1 MQVSKKDSA
10 QSGVQLRGTSLPVAT
25 WEKHNQGYTQNWDDP
40 KYKLAREYLAEK
52 AFCPDSEFDHGLDCL
67 YLDNFCHVEERG
79 GHRFLRPS
87 NCTKFVFR
95 RSRSVFNDPT
105 YAYSYHGTNSANV
118 RSILT
123 YGLRPGGSAV
133 DGRTIP
139 MTNGACL
146 GTGVYTSTIPLYAQL
161 YAPVEHWRNYY
172 VQTLFMVRQSGGNLE
187 HYADEGCATQSLIGR
202 NDIWRLYGGL
212 FRANQTQMKTQRHDG
227 IVIQALLVK
236 IHDVHPMNNQGEYY
250 KICDLLRELDGKQ

>member
-1 MQVSKKDSA
+1 MRVSKQDSA

-25 WEKHNQGYTQNWDDP
+25 WEKHNQGYTQNCNDP

-52 AFCPDSEFDHGLDCL
+52 AFCPDSEFDHRLDCL

-95 RSRSVFNDPT
+95 RSSSVFSDARYP
-105 YAYSYHGTNSANV
+105 YSYHGTSSSNI

-123 YGLRPGGSAV
+123 HGLVPGGSSL
-133 DGRTIP
+133 DGITIP
-139 MTNGACL
+139 IKNGACL
-146 GTGVYTSTIPLYAQL
+146 GSGVYTSTIPLYAQL
-161 YAPVEHWRNYY
+161 YAPVEQWRNHY
-172 VQTLFMVRQSGGNLE
+172 VQTFFMLRQSGDDLE
-187 HYADEGCATQSLIGR
+187 HYTDEGCATQSLIGR

-212 FRANQTQMKTQRHDG
+212 FRADEMQMKTQKYDG

-236 IHDVHPMNNQGEYY
+236 IHDVHPINNQGEYY
-250 KICDLLRELDGKQ
+250 KICNLLNELDGKH